1 MPLGK
6 GGGGERSKNAK
17 GGSVTFISPAGQRV
31 FYAFGDVFLQL
42 RGNCWGICFQ
52 ENPGALRAPGNP
64 QNQGTCLGC
73 HRESARIRGASMC
86 VQRNLDTAR
95 SC

>member
-17 GGSVTFISPAGQRV
+17 GGSVTFISPAGQRA
-31 FYAFGDVFLQL
+31 FYAFGDFCNF
-42 RGNCWGICFQ
+42 RGIVGGICFQ
-52 ENPGALRAPGNP
+52 KNPGALRAPENP

-86 VQRNLDTAR
+86 VQRNLDTAK